1 MNSPWQSPIP
11 LSQYPNLRVVMYFES
26 DGHWVPIKY
35 CHLSRAVEIHYRI
48 VSQAGKEVVI
58 FPVDLDPNL
67 FN

>member
-1 MNSPWQSPIP
+1 
-11 LSQYPNLRVVMYFES
+11 MYFES